1 MKIHYFSERKSMIL
15 YLSLILFSVIL
26 IYLFLIYIRSK
37 QSQTPI
43 ENSVKELKDKIIE
56 LESRLN
62 LFPDLLQSK
71 MTEVIQKRF
80 TEFTDSISTKN
91 QDLIQKFGTF
101 QIDLTKS
108 LGDSSR
114 KLSEDFLNFKET
126 FKKSLSE
133 DFDKLNLTVEN
144 KLEAINVKVQEN
156 LNEGF
161 KKTNETFTDVIQRL
175 AKIDE
180 AQKKIDSLST
190 NIISLQDILTD
201 KKSRGIFG
209 EVQLN
214 QILYSVF
221 GEKNDQIFQTQY
233 TLSNSARVDA
243 ILFAPEPMGNIAID
257 SKFPLENYRRMIDK
271 TFSDSMR
278 LEATRAF
285 KSDVKKKIDDI
296 SNKYI
301 IPGETANQA
310 IMFLPAEAVFAEL
323 YAYHEDIINYSF
335 SKRVWIVSPT
345 TFMAI
350 LNTLQIVL
358 NDMERRKY
366 ADIIQR
372 ELNKLSEDFKRY
384 RDRWNN
390 LSKHIDTVQKDVKE
404 IHTTTDKISNSFDRI
419 ANVDIDK
426 KALIEPDQEA
436 FEISDGTNT

>member
-1 MKIHYFSERKSMIL
+1 MIL
-15 YLSLILFSVIL
+15 YLNLILFSVIL
-26 IYLFLIYIRSK
+26 IFLFLTYIRSK

-271 TFSDSMR
+271 TFSDFMR

-426 KALIEPDQEA
+426 KALIEPDQET